1 MEKFEKQESNT
12 IIPLITPLLTINS
25 STIYAMSPHPRSV
38 YSERCPSHK
47 QSTFAQNSLSYT
59 VQFTNHGILLNI
71 SI

>member
-38 YSERCPSHK
+38 YSERCPSHS
-47 QSTFAQNSLSYT
+47 QPLPGTLSYT

>member
-1 MEKFEKQESNT
+1 MEKFEKQESKT

-25 STIYAMSPHPRSV
+25 STIYALIPGVSAQKDVLHTV
-38 YSERCPSHK
+38 ILCPE
-47 QSTFAQNSLSYT
+47 SLSHT